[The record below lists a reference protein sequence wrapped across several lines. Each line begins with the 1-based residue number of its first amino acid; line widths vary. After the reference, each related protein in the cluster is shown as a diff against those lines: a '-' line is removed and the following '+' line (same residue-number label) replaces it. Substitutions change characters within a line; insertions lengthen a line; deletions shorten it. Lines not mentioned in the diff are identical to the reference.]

1 MTSLG
6 SNTSTNRRYPTI
18 GELVHQVALL
28 APIRSPDGSGGAAV
42 TYALEAELWADIRT
56 RSGQSHLI
64 ADRLAGSLTHSIW
77 IRWRPGLTPD
87 HRFRFDTR
95 TFLIRSVLD
104 HDGRHRFLE
113 CSCEE
118 FVT

>member
-1 MTSLG
+1 MTSL
-6 SNTSTNRRYPTI
+6 SPNTSSNRRFPTI
-18 GELVHQVALL
+18 GQLIHQVALL
-28 APIRSPDGSGGAAV
+28 APVSTPDGSGGAAIA
-42 TYALEAELWADIRT
+42 YALEAEVWADIRT
-56 RSGQSHLI
+56 NAGQSRLT
-64 ADRLAGSLTHSIW
+64 ADRFSGNLTHSIW

-87 HRFRFDTR
+87 HRFRHGHR